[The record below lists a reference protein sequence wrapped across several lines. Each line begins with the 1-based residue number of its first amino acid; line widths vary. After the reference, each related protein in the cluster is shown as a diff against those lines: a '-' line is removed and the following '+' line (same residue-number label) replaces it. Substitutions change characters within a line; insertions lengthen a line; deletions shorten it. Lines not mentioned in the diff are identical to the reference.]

1 VEKKKRPQSARQHG
15 KEPSE
20 PSVPS
25 VLQDQVRS
33 AGLIFTGTVVG
44 HGKSSVPALVQRENL
59 FGRAPRPQSSRRSR
73 PGRSARKDGAC
84 GTSVPRSLR
93 VGQRAAF
100 LRNSWIH
107 GHGIAVREVAH
118 VGVLEE
124 EQVATAI
131 AQLTQVHLM
140 DRLKSAQLVVD
151 RAAHQFGRKE
161 ELRERNVAQWVAA
174 SGADLRCADQVGSN
188 GNTSSYD

>member
-1 VEKKKRPQSARQHG
+1 
-15 KEPSE
+15 
-20 PSVPS
+20 
-25 VLQDQVRS
+25 
-33 AGLIFTGTVVG
+33 
-44 HGKSSVPALVQRENL
+44 
-59 FGRAPRPQSSRRSR
+59 
-73 PGRSARKDGAC
+73 
-84 GTSVPRSLR
+84 
-93 VGQRAAF
+93 
-100 LRNSWIH
+100 
-107 GHGIAVREVAH
+107 VREVAH